1 MRNTAEKNKIGLWTS
16 TSLVIGNM
24 IGAGYFL
31 LPAALAAFGTV
42 GLVGWVASAIGAI
55 LLATVFSNLSKIMPE
70 ATGGPY
76 AYTRAG
82 FGDFAGFLVAWGYWI
97 SIWTANATITVAFV
111 GALST
116 FFPLLGTQPGLE
128 IITGLGAIWF
138 LTWINCLGIRKSGLV
153 QRITT
158 LLKLLPIVSIA
169 VVGLFYVRWE
179 NFTPFNISGMSSLQ
193 AILASAAM
201 TFFAFTGVESATIPS
216 GSVTNPQKTIPR
228 ATMLGTAL
236 TTTLYILGTVSVMGI
251 IPAKS
256 LQHSLTP
263 LADAAV
269 TIWGAPARY
278 WIGAGVA
285 VAAFGALNGWI
296 LMQGQVPFAIA
307 KDKLFPAVFA
317 RENKKGAPALGLVI
331 SSVLMSIFMV
341 MNFTKGLVEQFKFM
355 LLIATLTALIPYLF
369 VAASYVILVI
379 REKQVS
385 AAKWMRVLLAACF
398 SFAFSFLAI
407 VGSGMETVF
416 WGFILLLAG
425 IPFYVWMLWTRR
437 QTHKPEL

>member
-1 MRNTAEKNKIGLWTS
+1 MGNTVEKNKIGLWTS

-31 LPAALAAFGTV
+31 MPAALAAFGTV

-116 FFPLLGTQPGLE
+116 FFPLLGTQPSLE
-128 IITGLGAIWF
+128 IIAGLGAIWF

-228 ATMLGTAL
+228 ATMLGTGL

-425 IPFYVWMLWTRR
+425 IPFYVWMVWTRK